1 MFCFKMSSKLFKY
14 GLFFGCVPTPL
25 LLALHPW
32 THHKYDTA
40 KSDQQGSYNNFA
52 PYNSQLVAGRPQ
64 NETNKSSLNNK
75 GIQIIQKCYIFAL
88 Q

>member
-1 MFCFKMSSKLFKY
+1 MSSKLFKY

-40 KSDQQGSYNNFA
+40 KSDQQRSYNNFA
-52 PYNSQLVAGRPQ
+52 PIIASWLRAGHKMKLIKVP
-64 NETNKSSLNNK
+64 
-75 GIQIIQKCYIFAL
+75 
-88 Q
+88 